1 MNACLIYYR
10 TPAAGWVYTW
20 TVDGRELHSDV
31 LSVRAD
37 AFEGEARERAELTAD
52 RLSYASSLP
61 TRATVMRGSDGAA
74 PVLTQKVRVRTRV
87 TKIEVREYEVEL
99 PANWPTNLDALSPE
113 QRDDLL
119 ETLAYSDHDEVM
131 EEWVEVETVQQITP
145 APMRVE
151 DMEKNR
157 N

>member
-10 TPAAGWVYTW
+10 LPTGWAYTW

-31 LSVRAD
+31 LSLRAD

-61 TRATVMRGSDGAA
+61 TRATVMRGADGHVAA
-74 PVLTQKVRVRTRV
+74 SEPTRTMRVTTRV
-87 TKIEVREYEVEL
+87 TKIEVREYDIEL
-99 PANWPTNLDALSPE
+99 PSGWPMDLDALSPE

-119 ETLAYSDHDEVM
+119 ETLTYADHNEIMD
-131 EEWVEVETVQQITP
+131 EWVEVETVTKIEA
-145 APMRVE
+145 APRKVE
-151 DMEKNR
+151 GEL
-157 N
+157 